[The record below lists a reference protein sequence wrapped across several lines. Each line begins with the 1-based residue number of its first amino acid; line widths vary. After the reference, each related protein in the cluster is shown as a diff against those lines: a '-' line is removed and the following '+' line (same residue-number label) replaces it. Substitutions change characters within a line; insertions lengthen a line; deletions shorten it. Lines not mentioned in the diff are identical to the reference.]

1 MMHAWQACDIPI
13 DIFLPFLSAFTLS
26 FFSLALQLTLAVA
39 FAFGLPLGLA
49 AFLLDRGFLFFW
61 GGGSSGSLP
70 KTSPDKPSSMSE
82 PRSSEASAHLFL
94 SGRRYERTCE
104 TSWVITTEKT
114 VRSQLVG
121 QSCPDLFLCPFPSD
135 SLSLSLCPFPSPL
148 CASPWHQHAWAG
160 SYE

>member
-1 MMHAWQACDIPI
+1 MHGKPVISALISS
-13 DIFLPFLSAFTLS
+13 FLFLSAFTLS

-70 KTSPDKPSSMSE
+70 ETSPDKPSSMSE

-94 SGRRYERTCE
+94 TAEEDTKER
-104 TSWVITTEKT
+104 VK
-114 VRSQLVG
+114 
-121 QSCPDLFLCPFPSD
+121 P
-135 SLSLSLCPFPSPL
+135 
-148 CASPWHQHAWAG
+148 AG
-160 SYE
+160 